1 MLMKV
6 FNDSSPYV
14 GKIKQSNCYIHNS
27 AVMFWRVTGES
38 QLINSFKMAIWK
50 VYHSG
55 RLMAN
60 FFSLQVEMLK
70 LPKKLF

>member
-1 MLMKV
+1 
-6 FNDSSPYV
+6 
-14 GKIKQSNCYIHNS
+14 
-27 AVMFWRVTGES
+27 MFWRVTGES

-50 VYHSG
+50 VHHNG

-70 LPKKLF
+70 YRKNYSNFTDDIKFIFNLIFYM